1 MERGNPSGNDD
12 DEGGHPDPTPP
23 DAAPARAADP
33 PRARPTGR
41 EADPPR
47 PRPTGRDE
55 VRSAVL
61 REARRL
67 LSERGPRVPL
77 RDIADAAGVNLG
89 LIHRHVGRKDAL
101 LTTVMQEA
109 VRYGATRLEN
119 LDDAG
124 EAVRGM
130 LLGATAHPEI
140 SRLLA
145 WLALDRE
152 AAFPPM
158 VDPSERPAAALR
170 RMTSPPPAGDV
181 ELLLVFTAVY
191 GWPVL
196 RGALLDALDIPE
208 ERREGIDERLAD
220 LLARVVTGRPAAP
233 TDPADPADPT
243 DPADPADP

>member
-1 MERGNPSGNDD
+1 MESVNRSDD
-12 DEGGHPDPTPP
+12 DEDGVPGPPAPDSASTREPG
-23 DAAPARAADP
+23 APR
-33 PRARPTGR
+33 T
-41 EADPPR
+41 
-47 PRPTGRDE
+47 RPTGRDE

-67 LSERGPRVPL
+67 LSERGPHVPL
-77 RDIADAAGVNLG
+77 RDIADAADVNLG

-109 VRYGATRLEN
+109 VRLGAARLEH

-130 LLGATAHPEI
+130 LLGSTAHPEI

-145 WLALDRE
+145 WLALDSE

-181 ELLLVFTAVY
+181 ELLMIFTAVY
-191 GWPVL
+191 AWPVL
-196 RGALLDALDIPE
+196 RGALLDALDIPADQ
-208 ERREGIDERLAD
+208 RADIDERLAD
-220 LLARVVTGRPAAP
+220 LLARVVTGHR
-233 TDPADPADPT
+233 
-243 DPADPADP
+243 

>member
-1 MERGNPSGNDD
+1 MERQNQSDD
-12 DEGGHPDPTPP
+12 DEGRHLPPTPP
-23 DAAPARAADP
+23 DPAPARSGE
-33 PRARPTGR
+33 PTR
-41 EADPPR
+41 T
-47 PRPTGRDE
+47 RPTGRDE

-61 REARRL
+61 REARTL

-77 RDIADAAGVNLG
+77 RDIADAADVNLG

-101 LTTVMQEA
+101 LTTVMQDA
-109 VRYGATRLEN
+109 VRYGAARLEN

-124 EAVRGM
+124 EAARGM
-130 LLGATAHPEI
+130 LLAATEHPEI

-158 VDPSERPAAALR
+158 LEPAQRPAAALR

-208 ERREGIDERLAD
+208 DRREGIDARLAD
-220 LLARVVTGRPAAP
+220 LLARVVTGAAG
-233 TDPADPADPT
+233 ADG
-243 DPADPADP
+243 

>member
-1 MERGNPSGNDD
+1 MEPGKTDVYDD
-12 DEGGHPDPTPP
+12 DEPTSSPSGPP
-23 DAAPARAADP
+23 VAGAARTPAPSRP
-33 PRARPTGR
+33 RPTGGPHP
-41 EADPPR
+41 ADRPRPSDR

-67 LSERGPRVPL
+67 FSERGPHVPL
-77 RDIADAAGVNLG
+77 RDIADAAQVNLG
-89 LIHRHVGRKDAL
+89 LIHRHIGRKDAL
-101 LTTVMQEA
+101 LAAVMQDA
-109 VRYGATRLEN
+109 VRYGAARLEH

-130 LLGATAHPEI
+130 LLGASSYPEI

-170 RMTSPPPAGDV
+170 RMTSPPPAGDA

-208 ERREGIDERLAD
+208 SEREGIDERLAD
-220 LLARVVTGRPAAP
+220 LLARVVTGR
-233 TDPADPADPT
+233 
-243 DPADPADP
+243 

>member
-1 MERGNPSGNDD
+1 MESENRSDD
-12 DEGGHPDPTPP
+12 DEDGLPGPPPP
-23 DAAPARAADP
+23 DSAPTRAPGADSTRAHGAARA
-33 PRARPTGR
+33 
-41 EADPPR
+41 
-47 PRPTGRDE
+47 RPTGRDE

-67 LSERGPRVPL
+67 LSERGPHVPL
-77 RDIADAAGVNLG
+77 RDIADAADVNLG

-109 VRYGATRLEN
+109 VRLGAARLEH

-130 LLGATAHPEI
+130 LLGSTAHPEI

-145 WLALDRE
+145 WLALDSE

-158 VDPSERPAAALR
+158 VDPAERPAAALR

-181 ELLLVFTAVY
+181 ELLLIFTAVY
-191 GWPVL
+191 AWPVL
-196 RGALLDALDIPE
+196 RGALLDTLDIPAD
-208 ERREGIDERLAD
+208 RREDIDEQLAD
-220 LLARVVTGRPAAP
+220 LLARVVTGQG
-233 TDPADPADPT
+233 
-243 DPADPADP
+243 

>member
-1 MERGNPSGNDD
+1 METGKKAAGGDRDDD
-12 DEGGHPDPTPP
+12 DEGVPSP
-23 DAAPARAADP
+23 
-33 PRARPTGR
+33 
-41 EADPPR
+41 

-55 VRSAVL
+55 VRSAVM

-67 LSERGPRVPL
+67 LSERGPNVPL
-77 RDIADAAGVNLG
+77 RDIADAAQVNLG
-89 LIHRHVGRKDAL
+89 LIHRHIGRKEAL
-101 LTTVMQEA
+101 LTAVMQDA
-109 VRYGATRLEN
+109 VRYGAARLEN

-130 LLGATAHPEI
+130 LLGASSHPEI

-152 AAFPPM
+152 SAFPPM
-158 VDPSERPAAALR
+158 VDPAQRPAAALR

-208 ERREGIDERLAD
+208 ADRDGIDERLAD
-220 LLARVVTGRPAAP
+220 LLARVVTGAAGP
-233 TDPADPADPT
+233 DR
-243 DPADPADP
+243 

>member
-1 MERGNPSGNDD
+1 METGKNAVGGASGARNGDDNRRDD
-12 DEGGHPDPTPP
+12 DNRDDDNEGSPSPT
-23 DAAPARAADP
+23 
-33 PRARPTGR
+33 
-41 EADPPR
+41 
-47 PRPTGRDE
+47 RPTGRDE
-55 VRSAVL
+55 VRSAVM

-67 LSERGPRVPL
+67 LSERGPNVPL
-77 RDIADAAGVNLG
+77 RDIADAAQVNLG
-89 LIHRHVGRKDAL
+89 LIHRHIGRKDAL
-101 LTTVMQEA
+101 LTEVMQDA
-109 VRYGATRLEN
+109 VRYGAARLEN

-130 LLGATAHPEI
+130 LLGASSHPEI

-158 VDPSERPAAALR
+158 LDPSQRPAAALR

-191 GWPVL
+191 AWPVL

-208 ERREGIDERLAD
+208 ADREGIDERLAD
-220 LLARVVTGRPAAP
+220 LLARVITGDR
-233 TDPADPADPT
+233 
-243 DPADPADP
+243 

>member
-1 MERGNPSGNDD
+1 MQTGKKTDGGTGSGDGSARSESGVSDRPDVSTRDD
-12 DEGGHPDPTPP
+12 DEGVPP
-23 DAAPARAADP
+23 PA
-33 PRARPTGR
+33 
-41 EADPPR
+41 
-47 PRPTGRDE
+47 RPTGRDE
-55 VRSAVL
+55 VRSAVM

-67 LSERGPRVPL
+67 LSERGPNVPL
-77 RDIADAAGVNLG
+77 RDIADAAQVNLG
-89 LIHRHVGRKDAL
+89 LIHRHIGRKEAL
-101 LTTVMQEA
+101 LTAVMQDA
-109 VRYGATRLEN
+109 VRYGAARLEN

-130 LLGATAHPEI
+130 LLGASSHPEI

-158 VDPSERPAAALR
+158 VDPAQRPAAALR

-208 ERREGIDERLAD
+208 ADRDGIDERLAD
-220 LLARVVTGRPAAP
+220 LLARVVTGAAGP
-233 TDPADPADPT
+233 DR
-243 DPADPADP
+243 

>member
-1 MERGNPSGNDD
+1 METGKNAVGGASGARNGDDNRRDD
-12 DEGGHPDPTPP
+12 DNRDDDNEGSPSPT
-23 DAAPARAADP
+23 
-33 PRARPTGR
+33 
-41 EADPPR
+41 
-47 PRPTGRDE
+47 RPTGRDE
-55 VRSAVL
+55 VRSAVM

-67 LSERGPRVPL
+67 LSERGPNVPL
-77 RDIADAAGVNLG
+77 RDIADAAQVNLG
-89 LIHRHVGRKDAL
+89 LIHRHIGRKDAL
-101 LTTVMQEA
+101 LTEVMQDA
-109 VRYGATRLEN
+109 VRYGAARLEN

-130 LLGATAHPEI
+130 LLGASSHPEI

-158 VDPSERPAAALR
+158 VDPSQRPAAALR

-191 GWPVL
+191 AWPVL

-208 ERREGIDERLAD
+208 ADRDGIDERLAD
-220 LLARVVTGRPAAP
+220 LLARVITGDR
-233 TDPADPADPT
+233 
-243 DPADPADP
+243 

>member
-1 MERGNPSGNDD
+1 METGKNAVGGASGARNGDDNRRDD
-12 DEGGHPDPTPP
+12 DNRDDDNEGSPSPT
-23 DAAPARAADP
+23 
-33 PRARPTGR
+33 
-41 EADPPR
+41 
-47 PRPTGRDE
+47 RPTGRDE
-55 VRSAVL
+55 VRSAVM

-67 LSERGPRVPL
+67 LSERGPNVPL
-77 RDIADAAGVNLG
+77 RDIADAAQVNLG
-89 LIHRHVGRKDAL
+89 LIHRHIGRKDAL
-101 LTTVMQEA
+101 LTEVMQDA
-109 VRYGATRLEN
+109 VRYGAARLEN

-130 LLGATAHPEI
+130 LLGASSHPEI

-158 VDPSERPAAALR
+158 VDPSQRPAAALR

-208 ERREGIDERLAD
+208 ADRDGIDERLAD
-220 LLARVVTGRPAAP
+220 LLARVVTGAAGS
-233 TDPADPADPT
+233 DR
-243 DPADPADP
+243 

>member
-1 MERGNPSGNDD
+1 MVREIRSDD
-12 DEGGHPDPTPP
+12 DERGRFPPPVPDS
-23 DAAPARAADP
+23 PA
-33 PRARPTGR
+33 ARPDDT
-41 EADPPR
+41 PR

-67 LSERGPRVPL
+67 LSERGPHVPL
-77 RDIADAAGVNLG
+77 RDIAGAADVNLG
-89 LIHRHVGRKDAL
+89 LIHRHVGRKDEL
-101 LTTVMQEA
+101 LTTVMQDA
-109 VRYGATRLEN
+109 VRYGAARLEH

-130 LLGATAHPEI
+130 LLGATERPES

-158 VDPSERPAAALR
+158 VAPAERPAAALR

-191 GWPVL
+191 AWPVL
-196 RGALLDALDIPE
+196 RDALLDALDIPE
-208 ERREGIDERLAD
+208 ERRDGIDARLAD
-220 LLARVVTGRPAAP
+220 LLARVA
-233 TDPADPADPT
+233 TDRD
-243 DPADPADP
+243 

>member
-1 MERGNPSGNDD
+1 METGKN
-12 DEGGHPDPTPP
+12 
-23 DAAPARAADP
+23 AATA
-33 PRARPTGR
+33 
-41 EADPPR
+41 
-47 PRPTGRDE
+47 RPTGRDE

-67 LSERGPRVPL
+67 LSERGPHVPL
-77 RDIADAAGVNLG
+77 RDIADAAQVNLG
-89 LIHRHVGRKDAL
+89 LIHRHIGRKDAL
-101 LTTVMQEA
+101 ITAVMQDA
-109 VRYGATRLEN
+109 VRFGAARLEN

-130 LLGATAHPEI
+130 LLGASSHPEI

-158 VDPSERPAAALR
+158 LDPSQRPAAALR
-170 RMTSPPPAGDV
+170 RMTSPAPAGDV

-208 ERREGIDERLAD
+208 SERDGIDERLAD
-220 LLARVVTGRPAAP
+220 LLARVVTGER
-233 TDPADPADPT
+233 
-243 DPADPADP
+243 

>member
-1 MERGNPSGNDD
+1 METGKNAVGGARGDRNGDDNRGDADNRDDD
-12 DEGGHPDPTPP
+12 DEGSPSPT
-23 DAAPARAADP
+23 
-33 PRARPTGR
+33 
-41 EADPPR
+41 
-47 PRPTGRDE
+47 RPTGRDE
-55 VRSAVL
+55 VRSAVM

-67 LSERGPRVPL
+67 LSDRGPNVPL
-77 RDIADAAGVNLG
+77 RDIADAAQVNLG
-89 LIHRHVGRKDAL
+89 LIHRHIGRKDAL
-101 LTTVMQEA
+101 LTEVMQDA
-109 VRYGATRLEN
+109 VRYGAARLED

-124 EAVRGM
+124 EAARGM
-130 LLGATAHPEI
+130 LLGASSHPEI

-158 VDPSERPAAALR
+158 LDPSQRPAAALR

-208 ERREGIDERLAD
+208 ADREGIDERLAD
-220 LLARVVTGRPAAP
+220 LLARVVTGER
-233 TDPADPADPT
+233 
-243 DPADPADP
+243 

>member
-1 MERGNPSGNDD
+1 METGKNAVGGAPGAPNGDGSRGDD
-12 DEGGHPDPTPP
+12 DNAGSPSPT
-23 DAAPARAADP
+23 
-33 PRARPTGR
+33 
-41 EADPPR
+41 
-47 PRPTGRDE
+47 RPTGRDE
-55 VRSAVL
+55 VRSAVM

-67 LSERGPRVPL
+67 LSDRGPNVPL
-77 RDIADAAGVNLG
+77 RDIADAAQVNLG
-89 LIHRHVGRKDAL
+89 LIHRHIGRKDAL
-101 LTTVMQEA
+101 LTEVMQDA
-109 VRYGATRLEN
+109 VRYGAARLED

-124 EAVRGM
+124 EAARGM
-130 LLGATAHPEI
+130 LLGASSHPEI

-158 VDPSERPAAALR
+158 LDPSQRPAAALR

-208 ERREGIDERLAD
+208 ADREGIDERLAD
-220 LLARVVTGRPAAP
+220 LLARVITGDR
-233 TDPADPADPT
+233 
-243 DPADPADP
+243 